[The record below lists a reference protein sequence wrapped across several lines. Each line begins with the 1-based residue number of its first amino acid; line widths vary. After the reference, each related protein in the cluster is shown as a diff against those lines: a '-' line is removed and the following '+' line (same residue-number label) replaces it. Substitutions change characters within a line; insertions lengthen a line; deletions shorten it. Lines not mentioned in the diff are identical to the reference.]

1 MNAPSSKARF
11 NQRILVGVSG
21 GIAAYKAVV
30 LVRRL
35 IEAGAEVRVVMTEAA
50 TRFVTPLSFQ
60 AVSGHPVRTTLLDA
74 EAESGM
80 DHIALARWADAVVIA
95 PASADLMARLAAGM
109 ADDLLT
115 TLCLATGA
123 PVHLAPAMNRQM
135 WAHPATQANRDTLL
149 ARGVTL
155 LGPAAGAQACGET
168 GEGRMLEPEA
178 IVEALADAL
187 PANARQDL
195 AGQRVVVTA
204 AGTREPIDPVRF
216 IANRSSG
223 RMGFAIAAEA
233 AHRGAVVTLVAG
245 PSALPTPAGVARV
258 DVETAAEMQA
268 AVESIDTMDIF
279 VGAAAVADYRVAAP
293 ADHKLK
299 KNGDT
304 LSLELVPNP
313 DIIRG
318 VAARA
323 ERPFVIGFAAET
335 DQLRD
340 YADAKRCAKGMDLIC
355 ANEVGADKGFDR
367 PDNALLLLWEG
378 GERELAQAGKERLAA
393 QLFDTYHQIHH
404 QIRKERPHASS

>member
-1 MNAPSSKARF
+1 MNAPLS
-11 NQRILVGVSG
+11 NQRIIVGVSG

-35 IEAGAEVRVVMTEAA
+35 IEAGCEVRVVMTEAA
-50 TRFVTPLSFQ
+50 TRFVAPLSFQ

-80 DHIALARWADAVVIA
+80 DHIALARWADAVVVA
-95 PASADLMARLAAGM
+95 PASANLMARLANGF

-115 TLCLATGA
+115 TLCLATSA

-135 WAHPATQANRDTLL
+135 WAHPATRANRDRLVEH
-149 ARGVTL
+149 GVTL

-168 GEGRMLEPEA
+168 GEGRMLEPEVIVEA

-187 PANARQDL
+187 VANARPDL
-195 AGQRVVVTA
+195 AGRHVVVTA
-204 AGTREPIDPVRF
+204 GGTREPIDPVRF

-223 RMGFAIAAEA
+223 RMGFALAAEA
-233 AHRGAVVTLVAG
+233 ARRGAAVTLIAG
-245 PSALPTPAGVARV
+245 PSALPTPAGVERI

-268 AVESIDTMDIF
+268 AVESIGAMDIF

-299 KNGDT
+299 KSGET

-318 VAARA
+318 VAERA

-335 DQLRD
+335 DHVRE
-340 YADAKRCAKGMDLIC
+340 YAAAKRVAKGMDLIC
-355 ANEVGADKGFDR
+355 ANEVGAGKGFDR
-367 PDNALLLLWEG
+367 PDNTLLLLWEG
-378 GERELAQAGKERLAA
+378 GERALAQADKHHLAGDI
-393 QLFDTYHQIHH
+393 FDTYHQIK
-404 QIRKERPHASS
+404 QD

>member
-1 MNAPSSKARF
+1 MNAPSP

-35 IEAGAEVRVVMTEAA
+35 VEAGCEVRVVMTEAA

-80 DHIALARWADAVVIA
+80 DHIALARWADAVVVA

-115 TLCLATGA
+115 TLCLATAA
-123 PVHLAPAMNRQM
+123 PVHLAPAMNRRM
-135 WAHPATQANRDTLL
+135 WAHPATQANR
-149 ARGVTL
+149 ARLIEHGVTL

-168 GEGRMLEPEA
+168 GEGRMLEPEG
-178 IVEALADAL
+178 IADAL
-187 PANARQDL
+187 L
-195 AGQRVVVTA
+195 AGRARDLDGRHVVVTA
-204 AGTREPIDPVRF
+204 GGTREPIDPVRF

-233 AHRGAVVTLVAG
+233 AARGAAVMLIAG
-245 PSALPTPAGVARV
+245 PSDLPTPAGVTRV
-258 DVETAAEMQA
+258 DVETAAQMQA
-268 AVESIDTMDIF
+268 AVESIDSMDIF

-299 KNGDT
+299 KGGEP

-313 DIIRG
+313 DIIAD
-318 VAARA
+318 VAARPA
-323 ERPFVIGFAAET
+323 RPFVIGFAAET
-335 DQLRD
+335 DHLRE
-340 YADAKRCAKGMDLIC
+340 YAETKRRAKGVDLIC
-355 ANEVGADKGFDR
+355 ANEVGDNKGFDR
-367 PDNALLLLWEG
+367 PDNALLLLWDG
-378 GERELAQAGKERLAA
+378 GERALPQADKRRLAA
-393 QLFDTYHQIHH
+393 DIFDTYHQIT
-404 QIRKERPHASS
+404 QVSDDASR

>member
-1 MNAPSSKARF
+1 MNAPSS
-11 NQRILVGVSG
+11 NHRILVGVSG

-35 IEAGAEVRVVMTEAA
+35 VEAGCEVRVVMTEAA
-50 TRFVTPLSFQ
+50 TRFVTPLTFQ

-115 TLCLATGA
+115 TLCLATDA
-123 PVHLAPAMNRQM
+123 PVHIAPAMNRQM

-178 IVEALADAL
+178 IAGAILEALPRDGG
-187 PANARQDL
+187 RDL

-233 AHRGAVVTLVAG
+233 ARRGAAVTLIAG
-245 PSALPTPAGVARV
+245 PSTLPTPSGVTRV

-268 AVESIDTMDIF
+268 AVEAIESMDIF

-299 KNGDT
+299 KDGEP
-304 LSLELVPNP
+304 LRLELVPNP

-323 ERPFVIGFAAET
+323 DRPFVIGFAAET
-335 DQLRD
+335 EHVREH
-340 YADAKRCAKGMDLIC
+340 AVAKRASKGMDLIC

-367 PDNALLLLWEG
+367 PDNALLLLWDG
-378 GERELAQAGKERLAA
+378 GERALAQAVKERLAA

-404 QIRKERPHASS
+404 EIRKERPHASS

>member
-1 MNAPSSKARF
+1 MNAPSS
-11 NQRILVGVSG
+11 NESSSQRLLVGVSG

-35 IEAGAEVRVVMTEAA
+35 VEAGCEVRVVMTEAA

-115 TLCLATGA
+115 TLCLATEA

-135 WAHPATQANRDTLL
+135 WAHPATQANRALL
-149 ARGVTL
+149 VERGVVMH
-155 LGPAAGAQACGET
+155 GPAAGAQACGET
-168 GEGRMLEPEA
+168 GEGRMLEPGA
-178 IVEALADAL
+178 IAEALL
-187 PANARQDL
+187 QSPARDL

-216 IANRSSG
+216 LANRSSG

-233 AHRGAVVTLVAG
+233 ARRGAAVTLVAG
-245 PSALPTPAGVARV
+245 PSALPTPAGVERI

-268 AVESIDTMDIF
+268 AVESIESMDLFI
-279 VGAAAVADYRVAAP
+279 GAAAVADYRVAEP
-293 ADHKLK
+293 AASKLK
-299 KNGDT
+299 KTGEAV
-304 LSLELVPNP
+304 SLELVPNP
-313 DIIRG
+313 DIIAG

-335 DQLRD
+335 DDLREH
-340 YADAKRCAKGMDLIC
+340 AAAKRVAKGMDLIC
-355 ANEVGADKGFDR
+355 ANEVGAGKGFDR

-378 GERELAQAGKERLAA
+378 GERVLAQAGKERLATRI
-393 QLFDTYHQIHH
+393 FDTYHQIT
-404 QIRKERPHASS
+404 QVSDDASS

>member
-1 MNAPSSKARF
+1 MIAPSS
-11 NQRILVGVSG
+11 NESSSQRLLVGVSG

-35 IEAGAEVRVVMTEAA
+35 VEAGCEVRVVMTEAA

-95 PASADLMARLAAGM
+95 PASADFMARLAAGM

-115 TLCLATGA
+115 TLCLATEA

-135 WAHPATQANRDTLL
+135 WAHPATRANRDTLL
-149 ARGVTL
+149 SRGVTL

-168 GEGRMLEPEA
+168 GEGRMLEPGA
-178 IVEALADAL
+178 IAEALL
-187 PANARQDL
+187 QSPARDL

-233 AHRGAVVTLVAG
+233 ARRGAEVTLIAG
-245 PSALPTPAGVARV
+245 PSTLPTPAGVERI

-268 AVESIDTMDIF
+268 AVESIASMDLF
-279 VGAAAVADYRVAAP
+279 VGAAAVSDYRVAEP

-299 KNGDT
+299 KDGES
-304 LSLELVPNP
+304 LRLELVPNP
-313 DIIRG
+313 DIIAG

-335 DQLRD
+335 DDLREH
-340 YADAKRCAKGMDLIC
+340 AAAKRVAKGMDLIC

-367 PDNALLLLWEG
+367 PDNALLLLWDG
-378 GERELAQAGKERLAA
+378 GERALAQAGKERLAT
-393 QLFDTYHQIHH
+393 QIFDTYHQIT
-404 QIRKERPHASS
+404 QVSDDASS

>member
-1 MNAPSSKARF
+1 MSAPSSNELSRP
-11 NQRILVGVSG
+11 RLLVGVSG
-21 GIAAYKAVV
+21 GIAAYKAVA

-35 IEAGAEVRVVMTEAA
+35 VEAGAEVRVVMTEAA
-50 TRFVTPLSFQ
+50 TRFVTPLTFQ

-115 TLCLATGA
+115 TLCLATDA
-123 PVHLAPAMNRQM
+123 PVQLAPAMNRQM
-135 WAHPATQANRDTLL
+135 WAHPATRANRDTLL

-168 GEGRMLEPEA
+168 GEGRMTEPEA
-178 IVEALADAL
+178 IADAILEAL
-187 PANARQDL
+187 PRHGGRDL

-233 AHRGAVVTLVAG
+233 ACRGAAVTLIAA
-245 PSALPTPAGVARV
+245 PSTLATPSGVTRV

-268 AVESIDTMDIF
+268 AVEAIESMDIF

-293 ADHKLK
+293 AEHKLK
-299 KNGDT
+299 KDGEP
-304 LSLELVPNP
+304 LRLELVPNP

-323 ERPFVIGFAAET
+323 DRPFVIGFAAET
-335 DQLRD
+335 EHLREH
-340 YADAKRCAKGMDLIC
+340 AAAKRVAKGMDLVC
-355 ANEVGADKGFDR
+355 ANAVGEGRGFDR

-378 GERELAQAGKERLAA
+378 GERDLAQADKRQLAGGI
-393 QLFDTYHQIHH
+393 FDTYHQIK
-404 QIRKERPHASS
+404 QDRDDASR

>member
-1 MNAPSSKARF
+1 MNAPLS
-11 NQRILVGVSG
+11 NQRIIVGVSG

-35 IEAGAEVRVVMTEAA
+35 IEAGCEVRVVMTEAA
-50 TRFVTPLSFQ
+50 TRFVAPLSFQ

-80 DHIALARWADAVVIA
+80 DHIALARWADAVVVA
-95 PASADLMARLAAGM
+95 PASANLMARLANGF

-115 TLCLATGA
+115 TLCLATSA

-135 WAHPATQANRDTLL
+135 WAHPATRANRDRLVEH
-149 ARGVTL
+149 GVTL

-168 GEGRMLEPEA
+168 GEGRMLEPEVIVEA

-187 PANARQDL
+187 VANARPDL
-195 AGQRVVVTA
+195 AGRHVVVTA
-204 AGTREPIDPVRF
+204 GGTREPIDPVRF

-223 RMGFAIAAEA
+223 RMGFALAAEA
-233 AHRGAVVTLVAG
+233 ARRGAAVTLIAG
-245 PSALPTPAGVARV
+245 PSALPTPAGVERV

-268 AVESIDTMDIF
+268 AVESIGAMDIF

-299 KNGDT
+299 KSGET

-313 DIIRG
+313 DIIRR
-318 VAARA
+318 VAERA

-335 DQLRD
+335 DHVRE
-340 YADAKRCAKGMDLIC
+340 YAAAKRVAKGMDLIC
-355 ANEVGADKGFDR
+355 ANEVGAGKGFDR
-367 PDNALLLLWEG
+367 PDNALLLLWDG
-378 GERELAQAGKERLAA
+378 GEHELPQADKTRLAGEI
-393 QLFDTYHQIHH
+393 FDTYHQIT
-404 QIRKERPHASS
+404 QD

>member
-1 MNAPSSKARF
+1 MNAPSSNEPSR
-11 NQRILVGVSG
+11 QRILVGVSG
-21 GIAAYKAVV
+21 GIAAYKAVA

-35 IEAGAEVRVVMTEAA
+35 VEAGAEVRVVMTEAA
-50 TRFVTPLSFQ
+50 TRFVTPLTFQ
-60 AVSGHPVRTTLLDA
+60 AVSGQPVRTTLLDA

-115 TLCLATGA
+115 TLCLATDA

-135 WAHPATQANRDTLL
+135 WAHPATRANRDTLL

-178 IVEALADAL
+178 IADAILDAL
-187 PANARQDL
+187 PRECGRDL

-233 AHRGAVVTLVAG
+233 ARRGATVTLIAG
-245 PSALPTPAGVARV
+245 PSTLATPSGVTRI

-268 AVESIDTMDIF
+268 AVEAIESMDIF

-293 ADHKLK
+293 AEHKLK
-299 KNGDT
+299 KDGEP
-304 LSLELVPNP
+304 LRLELVPNP

-335 DQLRD
+335 EHVREH
-340 YADAKRCAKGMDLIC
+340 AAAKRVAKGMDLVC
-355 ANEVGADKGFDR
+355 ANAVGEGRGFDR
-367 PDNALLLLWEG
+367 PDNALLLLWGG
-378 GERELAQAGKERLAA
+378 GERDLAQADKRQLAGEI
-393 QLFDTYHQIHH
+393 FDTYHQIK
-404 QIRKERPHASS
+404 QD

>member
-1 MNAPSSKARF
+1 MNAPSSNEPSR
-11 NQRILVGVSG
+11 QRILVGVSG
-21 GIAAYKAVV
+21 GIAAYKAVA

-35 IEAGAEVRVVMTEAA
+35 VEAGAEVRVVMTEAA
-50 TRFVTPLSFQ
+50 TRFVTPLTFQ

-115 TLCLATGA
+115 TLCLATEA
-123 PVHLAPAMNRQM
+123 PVQLAPAMNRQM
-135 WAHPATQANRDTLL
+135 WAHPATRANRDTLL

-178 IVEALADAL
+178 IAGGILEAL
-187 PANARQDL
+187 PRQGGRDL

-233 AHRGAVVTLVAG
+233 ARRGATVTLIAG
-245 PSALPTPAGVARV
+245 PSTLATPSGVTRV
-258 DVETAAEMQA
+258 DVETAADMQA
-268 AVESIDTMDIF
+268 AVEAIESMDIF

-299 KNGDT
+299 KDGEP
-304 LSLELVPNP
+304 LRLELVPNP

-323 ERPFVIGFAAET
+323 DRPFVIGFAAET
-335 DQLRD
+335 EHVREH
-340 YADAKRCAKGMDLIC
+340 AATKRVAKGMDLIC
-355 ANEVGADKGFDR
+355 ANEVGEGRGFDR

-378 GERELAQAGKERLAA
+378 GERDLAQADKRHLAGEI
-393 QLFDTYHQIHH
+393 FDTYHQIK
-404 QIRKERPHASS
+404 QD

>member
-1 MNAPSSKARF
+1 MNAPSS

-35 IEAGAEVRVVMTEAA
+35 IEAGCEVRVVMTEAA
-50 TRFVTPLSFQ
+50 TRFVAPLTFQ

-80 DHIALARWADAVVIA
+80 DHIALARWADAVVVA
-95 PASADLMARLAAGM
+95 PASADLMARLANGL

-115 TLCLATGA
+115 TLCLATDA

-135 WAHPATQANRDTLL
+135 WAHPATQANH
-149 ARGVTL
+149 ARLIEHGVTL

-168 GEGRMLEPEA
+168 GEGRMLEPDA
-178 IVEALADAL
+178 IVDAL
-187 PANARQDL
+187 LANDQQDL
-195 AGQRVVVTA
+195 AGRHVVVTA

-223 RMGFAIAAEA
+223 RMGFALADDAAR
-233 AHRGAVVTLVAG
+233 RGAVVTLVAG
-245 PSALPTPAGVARV
+245 PSTLPTPARV
-258 DVETAAEMQA
+258 ERIDVETAQQMQT
-268 AVESIDTMDIF
+268 AVESIGVTDIF
-279 VGAAAVADYRVAAP
+279 VGAAAVADFRLAAP
-293 ADHKLK
+293 VDHKLK
-299 KNGDT
+299 KSGET

-318 VAARA
+318 VAERSG
-323 ERPFVIGFAAET
+323 RPFVIGFAAET
-335 DQLRD
+335 DHVRE
-340 YADAKRCAKGMDLIC
+340 YAAAKRVAKGMDLIC
-355 ANEVGADKGFDR
+355 ANEVGPGKGFDR

-378 GERELAQAGKERLAA
+378 GERELAQADKRHLAGEI
-393 QLFDTYHQIHH
+393 FDTYHQIT
-404 QIRKERPHASS
+404 QDRDDASS

>member
-1 MNAPSSKARF
+1 MNASSSSP
-11 NQRILVGVSG
+11 RILVGVSG

-35 IEAGAEVRVVMTEAA
+35 VEAGCDVRVVMTEAA

-60 AVSGHPVRTTLLDA
+60 AVSGHSVRSTLLDA

-95 PASADLMARLAAGM
+95 PASADLMARLAVGM

-115 TLCLATGA
+115 TLCLATEA
-123 PVHLAPAMNRQM
+123 PVHLAPSMNRQM

-155 LGPAAGAQACGET
+155 LGPDAGAQACGET
-168 GEGRMLEPEA
+168 GEGRMMEPEA
-178 IVEALADAL
+178 IAAALLAG
-187 PANARQDL
+187 PPRQDL
-195 AGQRVVVTA
+195 AGRHVVVTA
-204 AGTREPIDPVRF
+204 GGTREPIDPVRF

-233 AHRGAVVTLVAG
+233 ARRGAAVTLVAG
-245 PSALPTPAGVARV
+245 PSALSTPAGVTRV
-258 DVETAAEMQA
+258 DVETAAEMQS
-268 AVESIDTMDIF
+268 AVESIESMDLF
-279 VGAAAVADYRVAAP
+279 VGAAAVADYRVATP

-299 KNGDT
+299 KDGET

-313 DIIRG
+313 DIIAG
-318 VAARA
+318 IAARA

-335 DQLRD
+335 DRLREH
-340 YADAKRCAKGMDLIC
+340 AAAKRGAKGMDLIC
-355 ANEVGADKGFDR
+355 ANEVGDGKGFDR

-378 GERELAQAGKERLAA
+378 GERELPQAGKERLAA
-393 QLFDTYHQIHH
+393 HIFDTYHQIRQDGHD
-404 QIRKERPHASS
+404 ASS

>member
-1 MNAPSSKARF
+1 MNAPLS

-35 IEAGAEVRVVMTEAA
+35 VEAGCEVRVVMTEAA

-60 AVSGHPVRTTLLDA
+60 AVSGHSVRTTLLDA

-115 TLCLATGA
+115 TLCLATDA

-155 LGPAAGAQACGET
+155 LGPAAGAQACGEI

-187 PANARQDL
+187 LTNTRQDL
-195 AGQRVVVTA
+195 AGRHVVVTA
-204 AGTREPIDPVRF
+204 GGTREPIDPVRF

-233 AHRGAVVTLVAG
+233 ACRGAAVTLVAG
-245 PSALPTPAGVARV
+245 PSALATPSGVNRI

-268 AVESIDTMDIF
+268 AVESIESMDIF

-299 KNGDT
+299 KSGEP

-318 VAARA
+318 VASRA
-323 ERPFVIGFAAET
+323 DRPFVIGFAAET
-335 DQLRD
+335 EHVRE
-340 YADAKRCAKGMDLIC
+340 YAAAKRAAKGMDLIC

-367 PDNALLLLWEG
+367 TDNTLLLLWEG
-378 GERELAQAGKERLAA
+378 GERALAQADKRHLAGGI
-393 QLFDTYHQIHH
+393 FDTYHQIK
-404 QIRKERPHASS
+404 QD

>member
-1 MNAPSSKARF
+1 MNAPLS

-35 IEAGAEVRVVMTEAA
+35 VEAGCEVRVVMTEAA

-80 DHIALARWADAVVIA
+80 DHIALARWADAVVVA
-95 PASADLMARLAAGM
+95 PASANLMARLANGL

-115 TLCLATGA
+115 TLCLATSA

-135 WAHPATQANRDTLL
+135 WAHPATQANRARL
-149 ARGVTL
+149 AEHRVTL

-168 GEGRMLEPEA
+168 GEGRMLEPDA
-178 IVEALADAL
+178 IVDAL
-187 PANARQDL
+187 LANDQQDL
-195 AGQRVVVTA
+195 AGRHVVVTA
-204 AGTREPIDPVRF
+204 GGTREPIDPVRF

-223 RMGFAIAAEA
+223 RMGFALAADA
-233 AHRGAVVTLVAG
+233 ARRGAVVTLVAG
-245 PSALPTPAGVARV
+245 PSTLPTPARV
-258 DVETAAEMQA
+258 ERIDVETAQQMQT
-268 AVESIDTMDIF
+268 AVESIDAMDIF

-293 ADHKLK
+293 ADQKLK
-299 KNGDT
+299 KSGET

-318 VAARA
+318 VAERSD
-323 ERPFVIGFAAET
+323 RPFVIGFAAET
-335 DQLRD
+335 DHVRE
-340 YADAKRCAKGMDLIC
+340 YAAAKRAAKGMDLIC
-355 ANEVGADKGFDR
+355 ANEVGAGKGFDR
-367 PDNALLLLWEG
+367 PDNTLLLLWDG
-378 GERELAQAGKERLAA
+378 GERELAQAEKRRLAGEI
-393 QLFDTYHQIHH
+393 FDTYHQIK
-404 QIRKERPHASS
+404 QD

>member
-1 MNAPSSKARF
+1 MNAPLS

-35 IEAGAEVRVVMTEAA
+35 VEAGCEVRVVMTEAA

-80 DHIALARWADAVVIA
+80 DHIALARWADAVVVA
-95 PASADLMARLAAGM
+95 PASANLMARLANGL

-115 TLCLATGA
+115 TLCLATSA

-135 WAHPATQANRDTLL
+135 WSHPATQANR
-149 ARGVTL
+149 ARLVEHGVSL
-155 LGPAAGAQACGET
+155 LGPAAGVQACGET

-178 IVEALADAL
+178 IVDALADAL
-187 PANARQDL
+187 LTNNQQDM
-195 AGQRVVVTA
+195 AGRHVVVTA
-204 AGTREPIDPVRF
+204 GGTREPIDPVRF

-223 RMGFAIAAEA
+223 RMGFALAADA
-233 AHRGAVVTLVAG
+233 ARRGAVVTLVSG
-245 PSALPTPAGVARV
+245 PSALPTPMGVKRV

-268 AVESIDTMDIF
+268 AVESIGAMDIF

-293 ADHKLK
+293 ADQKLK
-299 KNGDT
+299 KSGET

-313 DIIRG
+313 DIIHG
-318 VAARA
+318 VASRA
-323 ERPFVIGFAAET
+323 DRPFVIGFAAET
-335 DQLRD
+335 DHVRE
-340 YADAKRCAKGMDLIC
+340 YAAAKRAAKGMDLIC

-367 PDNALLLLWEG
+367 PDNTLLLLWDG
-378 GERELAQAGKERLAA
+378 GERELAQADKRHLAGEI
-393 QLFDTYHQIHH
+393 FDTYHQIK
-404 QIRKERPHASS
+404 QD

>member
-1 MNAPSSKARF
+1 MNAPSSH
-11 NQRILVGVSG
+11 QRILVGVSG

-35 IEAGAEVRVVMTEAA
+35 VEAGCEVRVVMTEAA

-178 IVEALADAL
+178 IVDDLLA
-187 PANARQDL
+187 NVRQDL
-195 AGQRVVVTA
+195 AGRQVVVTA
-204 AGTREPIDPVRF
+204 GGTREPIDPVRF

-233 AHRGAVVTLVAG
+233 ARRGAVVTLVAG
-245 PSALPTPAGVARV
+245 PSALPTPSGVKRV
-258 DVETAAEMQA
+258 DVETAAEMHA
-268 AVESIDTMDIF
+268 AVESIESMDLF

-293 ADHKLK
+293 AGQKLK
-299 KNGDT
+299 KSGET

-318 VAARA
+318 VVSRA
-323 ERPFVIGFAAET
+323 DRPFVIGFAAET
-335 DQLRD
+335 DHLRE
-340 YADAKRCAKGMDLIC
+340 YAAAKRVAKGMDLIC
-355 ANEVGADKGFDR
+355 ANEVGAGKGFDR

-378 GERELAQAGKERLAA
+378 GERELAQADKRHLAGEI
-393 QLFDTYHQIHH
+393 FDTYHQIT
-404 QIRKERPHASS
+404 QD